1 MRPPP
6 LPPIQIYYVK
16 YLAQSLVWLSHFRE
30 PPVVTGG
37 SYERVAGLNFE
48 HSEKEV
54 GFRHHWLA
62 TLKQPF
68 KPPATGWVETPS
80 KPAGLPS
87 SLDPSCLVSIVTKFP
102 SRLP

>member
-1 MRPPP
+1 MCPPP

-16 YLAQSLVWLSHFRE
+16 YLAQSLVWPSHFRE

-68 KPPATGWVETPS
+68 KPPA
-80 KPAGLPS
+80 AG
-87 SLDPSCLVSIVTKFP
+87 
-102 SRLP
+102 